1 MDKFVG
7 RGKKVSIRLVET
19 GDVPDFVRWRNNP
32 RVQNNHI
39 YRKDFTVEGQLEWLK
54 KNVDTGIA
62 VQLIICENSRDL
74 RPVGCVHYQRID
86 REEGTA
92 EYGIF
97 IGEDDAIGKGYGS
110 EAADLALKYAREELG
125 LKRVYL
131 RVFAFNAA
139 AIGSYTHAGFVKV
152 KDLPQVECS
161 DGQKDDMILM
171 EKLLT
176 D

>member
-1 MDKFVG
+1 MDKIIS
-7 RGKKVSIRLVET
+7 RGEKVSIRLVERE
-19 GDVPDFVRWRNNP
+19 DVPLFVKWRNNP

-39 YRKDFTVEGQLEWLK
+39 YRKDFTVEGQLEWMK
-54 KNVDTGIA
+54 QHVDTGIA
-62 VQLIICENSRDL
+62 VQFIICENSRDL

-110 EAADLALKYAREELG
+110 EAADLALKYAKEELG

-139 AIGSYTHAGFVKV
+139 AISSYTHAGFVKV
-152 KDLPQVECS
+152 QDFPQVECS

-171 EKLLT
+171 EKNLV